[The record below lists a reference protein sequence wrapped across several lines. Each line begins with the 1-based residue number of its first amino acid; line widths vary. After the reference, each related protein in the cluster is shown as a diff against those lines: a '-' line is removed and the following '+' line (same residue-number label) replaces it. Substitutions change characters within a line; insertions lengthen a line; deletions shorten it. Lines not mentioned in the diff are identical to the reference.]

1 MKYKAFVCP
10 VCGTLSTKENQV
22 LEERWDE
29 VSKFAYDPE
38 TGECI
43 AEERD
48 CLGLRGIFC
57 YKCGGDTTDPIIEY
71 ADGLVS
77 LLVEIEE
84 YSDRVVVNPVG
95 EYWEK
100 NLSKLHSL
108 LTERF
113 KKVVLWKTEPAE
125 AVKA

>member
-1 MKYKAFVCP
+1 VKKYRAYMCP
-10 VCGTLSTKENQV
+10 HCGALSTSQNQI
-22 LEERWDE
+22 LEERWNE
-29 VSKFAYDPE
+29 ILKLSYNPE
-38 TGECI
+38 TGECTG
-43 AEERD
+43 EERD
-48 CLGLRGIFC
+48 CIGLRCIFC
-57 YKCGGDTTDPIIEY
+57 YECCGETTDTDDI
-71 ADGLVS
+71 AS